1 MSNQQIIAANQQ
13 TPILSNQAS
22 VTSQQSSSDQT
33 INWNLISLQQQS
45 SNNANSLV
53 EKMAIE
59 TLEELEWCL
68 DQLEKISAH
77 K

>member
-1 MSNQQIIAANQQ
+1 MSNQQIISAASQQ

-45 SNNANSLV
+45 NNANSLV
-53 EKMAIE
+53 EKMAID

>member
-45 SNNANSLV
+45 NNANSLV
-53 EKMAIE
+53 EKMAID